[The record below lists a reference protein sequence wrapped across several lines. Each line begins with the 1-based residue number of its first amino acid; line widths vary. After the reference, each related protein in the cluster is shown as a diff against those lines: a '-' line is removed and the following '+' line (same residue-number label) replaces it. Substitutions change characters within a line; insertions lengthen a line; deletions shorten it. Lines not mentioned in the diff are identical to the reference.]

1 VLMGVERRSIALSEL
16 DRVNCA
22 YHEAGHAIIA
32 ALLPG
37 ADPLHKVTII
47 PRGRAMGVTMQ
58 LPEADRHTYTK
69 EYLETQVAVLM
80 GGRVAEELFMN
91 HMTSGASN
99 DIERA
104 TDIAQHMVCEWGMSS
119 LGMRAFRKAGNQF
132 EGDRNHAMSETT
144 ARRID
149 EEIEK
154 VIVGGY
160 DTARDVIERNRA
172 AVKAMAEALLEQE
185 SLEADELKELLART
199 GATV

>member
-1 VLMGVERRSIALSEL
+1 MHEARDKVLMGVERRSIVLSEL

-22 YHEAGHAIIA
+22 YHEAGHAVVA
-32 ALLPG
+32 ALLPK

-104 TDIAQHMVCEWGMSS
+104 TDIAQHMVCEWGMSE
-119 LGMRAFRKAGNQF
+119 LGPLAFRKPGNDY
-132 EGDRNHAMSETT
+132 ESDRATSW
-144 ARRID
+144 RRTPQRVD
-149 EEIEK
+149 EEIRKVVMSGYGLALSIIEK
-154 VIVGGY
+154 N
-160 DTARDVIERNRA
+160 RN
-172 AVKAMAEALLEQE
+172 AVNMMA
-185 SLEADELKELLART
+185 KELLEVESPKRT
-199 GATV
+199 N